1 MGIAERRSREKEQRA
16 TDIVDAAETVIFAKG
31 YENATMDEIAEE
43 AELSKG
49 TLYLYF
55 KTKEELYLAI
65 AIRGNEILRKKT
77 EIAIEKE
84 KTGLDKVVAC
94 GMAYFDMYQNQRNY
108 FDALNYMDSKELTPE
123 MMHERHE
130 AFQRNEGVLQL
141 LAEIIEQ
148 GKQDGSIRT
157 NVNAYI
163 QSLLIWG
170 QAMGVIQILAFKGC
184 FLEENL
190 DLKQE
195 DMIEEFFITIRRSL
209 YP

>member
-16 TDIVDAAETVIFAKG
+16 TDIVDAAEKVIFVKG

-77 EIAIEKE
+77 EIAIVKE
-84 KTGLDKVVAC
+84 KSGLDKVIAC
-94 GMAYFDMYQNQRNY
+94 GRAYFDMYQNQRNY

-157 NVNAYI
+157 NVNPYI

-209 YP
+209 EP

>member
-1 MGIAERRSREKEQRA
+1 MGIAERRLREKEQRA
-16 TDIVDAAETVIFAKG
+16 TDIVDAAEQVFFSKG
-31 YENATMDEIAEE
+31 YENATMDEIAEV

-65 AIRGNEILRKKT
+65 ALRGNQILRKNT
-77 EIAIEKE
+77 LEAIEKE
-84 KTGLDKVVAC
+84 KSGLDKVIAC
-94 GMAYFDMYQNQRNY
+94 GRAYFQLYENQRNY

-130 AFQRNEGVLQL
+130 AFQRNEGVLRL
-141 LAEIIEQ
+141 LADIIEQ
-148 GKQDGSIRT
+148 GKQDGSIRG

-163 QSLLIWG
+163 QALLIWG

-190 DLKQE
+190 EIRQE
-195 DMIEEFFITIRRSL
+195 DMIEEFFVTIRRSL
-209 YP
+209 EP